1 MEDNKQTKNE
11 NTENMNTENMNTEI
25 AQEKD
30 EQQNNE
36 NPIDN
41 PLQEQNDKQEKTEQ
55 DERDVLL
62 KKTEELNKQLSELND
77 KYIRLLA
84 EFDNY
89 KKRTRK
95 EKENLLKY
103 AGEEVWKSILPI
115 IDDFERA
122 IKENQ
127 NTEDIEVVKKG
138 FDIIFNKIKHIITQ
152 NKLTAIDC
160 LHKEFNADIMEAV
173 AKVPAPSE
181 DMKGK
186 VIEELEKAY
195 QLDDKIIRYA
205 KVIVGE

>member
-11 NTENMNTENMNTEI
+11 NTENMNTEI

-62 KKTEELNKQLSELND
+62 SKIEEMAQQLSELND

>member
-11 NTENMNTENMNTEI
+11 NTENMNTEI

-62 KKTEELNKQLSELND
+62 KKIEEMAQQLSELND

>member
-11 NTENMNTENMNTEI
+11 NTENMNTEI

-62 KKTEELNKQLSELND
+62 KKIEEMAQQLSELND

-195 QLDDKIIRYA
+195 RLDDKIIRYA

>member
-11 NTENMNTENMNTEI
+11 NTENMNTEI